1 MAFAQLAEECRR
13 SGGNEEAVSVCRAG
27 LAHHPGYLSARVT
40 LSRALIELGKL
51 DEAQTEL
58 DIVLTAAPDNLP
70 ANRALAEILQQRG
83 QLAEALE
90 QYRRALLLSKYDPTL
105 EHEVARLENALSP
118 PPPKTPTVDER
129 AAAIEELFD
138 FDAFLQQLDAG
149 AAPKPEL
156 PQPDSAAVTAAP
168 SALDNVTLEQD
179 DSDPFSVLERQL
191 RENDGRRPEPDE
203 TGERERRVMAELEDW
218 LSAILADR
226 RDQPSA

>member
-70 ANRALAEILQQRG
+70 ANRALAEILQRRG

-90 QYRRALLLSKYDPTL
+90 QYRRALQLSKYDPSL
-105 EHEVARLENALSP
+105 EHEVARLEHALSP
-118 PPPKTPTVDER
+118 PPPPTPTMDER

-149 AAPKPEL
+149 APPKPEL
-156 PQPDSAAVTAAP
+156 PQPDSAAIAAAP
-168 SALDNVTLEQD
+168 SALDNITLEQD

-203 TGERERRVMAELEDW
+203 TVERERRVIAELEDW
-218 LSAILADR
+218 LAAILADR
-226 RDQPSA
+226 PDQPSA